1 MKSDYVLYHILQF
14 TVVCLRILLLY
25 FYMSCSQRGHFCLL
39 VSALGKRDCWI
50 IQEGEKLDLDLRT
63 KTLATQGEAGL
74 LSILVNAKGLF

>member
-1 MKSDYVLYHILQF
+1 
-14 TVVCLRILLLY
+14 
-25 FYMSCSQRGHFCLL
+25 MSCSQRGHLGLL

-74 LSILVNAKGLF
+74 LSILVTPKVFFRPHVHINILFLSFPSWW